1 MTAKASEVLFNS
13 QTSVAPLGIIALEG
27 AAELGKMIDRYLVS
41 WAQKGGYDID
51 TLLIKKPMPEICL
64 RRRKGTNRIYR

>member
-27 AAELGKMIDRYLVS
+27 AAELGKMIDRYLV
-41 WAQKGGYDID
+41 
-51 TLLIKKPMPEICL
+51 
-64 RRRKGTNRIYR
+64 

>member
-41 WAQKGGYDID
+41 WAQKGGMI
-51 TLLIKKPMPEICL
+51 LIL
-64 RRRKGTNRIYR
+64 FS

>member
-27 AAELGKMIDRYLVS
+27 AAELER
-41 WAQKGGYDID
+41 
-51 TLLIKKPMPEICL
+51 
-64 RRRKGTNRIYR
+64 

>member
-41 WAQKGGYDID
+41 WAQKGGMI
-51 TLLIKKPMPEICL
+51 LILFSLK
-64 RRRKGTNRIYR
+64 TNARDLPQETERD